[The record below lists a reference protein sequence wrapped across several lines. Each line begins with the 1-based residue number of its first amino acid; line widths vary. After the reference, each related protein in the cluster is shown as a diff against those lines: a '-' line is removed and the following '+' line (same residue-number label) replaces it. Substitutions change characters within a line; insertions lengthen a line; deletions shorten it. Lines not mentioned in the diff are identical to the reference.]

1 MTYKVSHNSKA
12 HFVSDDDEDDDDDDD
27 DDDDHCKKSIRLQA
41 TQHHGA

>member
-1 MTYKVSHNSKA
+1 MTYEVSHNSKA
-12 HFVSDDDEDDDDDDD
+12 HFVSDDDDDDD